1 MAWEEP
7 RKTGMQYRRLGN
19 SGLHVSVLGLGGWL
33 THVSPTYFPTRNCK
47 VLCRT
52 IVLTLV
58 NTTGSAATLRMV
70 CTGRGL
76 ERIFCETQQTFA
88 CMKQAY
94 DLGVNFFDTAES
106 YAGGNSEIIM
116 GQAIKKF
123 NWNRNDIVVTTKL
136 NWGGANGQVL
146 VNNHG
151 LSRKHI
157 IEGLRASL
165 KRLDLEYVDI
175 VYAHRPDRLTPMEE
189 TVRAFNHV
197 IDKGYAMYWGT
208 SEWSADEIAEACG
221 VAKDLRM
228 IAPVVEQPQYNILE
242 RRKVEYE
249 FQRLYQRF
257 GLGLTVFSP
266 IKMGLL
272 SGKYNDDPDAPPAG
286 SRFAEGKGDKFVNWA
301 NKEWYGND
309 EWKALIQNVVK
320 LKGIAEKLGATQ
332 SQLALA
338 WCLKN
343 PNVTSVITGASRP
356 EQIVENVG
364 ALKVLEKLTPEIMAE
379 VDAIVG
385 EVKLDP
391 ARQD

>member
-33 THVSPTYFPTRNCK
+33 TFGGHVEN
-47 VLCRT
+47 
-52 IVLTLV
+52 
-58 NTTGSAATLRMV
+58 
-70 CTGRGL
+70 
-76 ERIFCETQQTFA
+76 EQTFA

-272 SGKYNDDPDAPPAG
+272 SGKYNDNPDAPPAG